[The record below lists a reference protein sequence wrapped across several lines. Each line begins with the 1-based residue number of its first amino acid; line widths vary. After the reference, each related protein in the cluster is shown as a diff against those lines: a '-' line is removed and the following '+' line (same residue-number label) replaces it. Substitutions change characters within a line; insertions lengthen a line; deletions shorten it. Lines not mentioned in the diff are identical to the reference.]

1 MATISDLFSRFLAAG
16 GNGDATSFGV
26 WLIRNGQNLTIDNQ
40 SYTFDS
46 SPIPLDSLTAIL
58 LGRLERF
65 VHIETKQALKKV
77 GISNPDEFAL
87 MSTLFFMGSTTKT
100 LLLRQCLFELTTG
113 SQMLKRLNEDGYL
126 TERQN
131 PEDKRS
137 SIIELSAKGI
147 QLIKEAYAQLNA
159 IKGLME
165 GLTPD
170 QKQMLATLLQQL
182 DHIHSNRHQ
191 LDTILDVLR
200 KRAPT
205 V

>member
-1 MATISDLFSRFLAAG
+1 MATISDLFNRFLAAG

-26 WLIRNGQNLTIDNQ
+26 WLIRNGQDLIIDNQ
-40 SYTFDS
+40 SSTIDS

-58 LGRLERF
+58 LGRLDRF

-147 QLIKEAYAQLNA
+147 QLIKDAYAQLNA
-159 IKGLME
+159 IKGLTE
-165 GLTPD
+165 GLMPD
-170 QKQMLATLLQQL
+170 QKQTLATLLQQL
-182 DHIHSNRHQ
+182 DLTHSNRHQ
-191 LDTILDVLR
+191 LDTIMDVLS
-200 KRAPT
+200 KRSQKR
-205 V
+205 